1 MANGDYSA
9 EIRACRIKIANL
21 NGQIRT
27 KRINLNT
34 YNTFDLDMKDVDNKS
49 NTLLDDI
56 TTARTIVYDSYNDNG
71 KHIGGDALDVCY
83 NQANQIAS
91 TDVPAIL
98 QEISRK
104 IEEINEDIRNLTLQ
118 RDAVQADLNWYLSR

>member
-9 EIRACRIKIANL
+9 EIAACRIKIANL

-27 KRINLNT
+27 KQINLRT
-34 YNTFDLDMKDVDNKS
+34 YNTFDLDMRDVDNKS
-49 NTLLDDI
+49 NLLLDEI
-56 TTARTIVYDSYNDNG
+56 TNARTVVYGAYNDNG
-71 KHIGGDALDVCY
+71 KHIGGESLDEIY

-91 TDVPAIL
+91 SDVPAIL

-104 IEEINEDIRNLTLQ
+104 IEEINDDIRSLTLH

>member
-9 EIRACRIKIANL
+9 EIAACRIKIANL

-27 KRINLNT
+27 KQINLRT

-49 NTLLDDI
+49 NLLLDDVK
-56 TTARTIVYDSYNDNG
+56 TARTVIYGAYNDNG
-71 KHIGGDALDVCY
+71 KHIDGDAMDYCCT
-83 NQANQIAS
+83 QAEQIA
-91 TDVPAIL
+91 TVDVPEIL

-104 IEEINEDIRNLTLQ
+104 IEEINDDIRSLTLQ